1 MNNFTDKQILEIVK
15 RYSQHDECVLDGEEE
30 WCCEHIDYI
39 SSETDVEDRYVSY
52 SVETDVEGGYTSY
65 SIVYEVK
72 GEKNKYVAVKTVITN
87 TGYWGDSDLVSID
100 AYFVVPKE
108 VTKIVYVKESND

>member
-15 RYSQHDECVLDGEEE
+15 RYDQEDECVFEGEEK
-30 WCCEHIDYI
+30 WAFEHVDYVLEEADANGKYI
-39 SSETDVEDRYVSY
+39 SELVIYK
-52 SVETDVEGGYTSY
+52 
-65 SIVYEVK
+65 VK
-72 GEKNKYVAVKTVITN
+72 GEKNRYVAVKVVRTN
-87 TGYWGDSDLVSID
+87 TGYLEASDLVSID

>member
-1 MNNFTDKQILEIVK
+1 MPNFTDKQILEIVK
-15 RYSQHDECVLDGEEE
+15 RYDQEDECVFEGEEK

-39 SSETDVEDRYVSY
+39 SSEI
-52 SVETDVEGGYTSY
+52 DVEGKYESY
-65 SIVYEVK
+65 PVVYKIK
-72 GEKNKYVAVKTVITN
+72 GEKNKYVAAKVVRTN

>member
-15 RYSQHDECVLDGEEE
+15 RYSQDDECVLDGEEK
-30 WCCEHIDYI
+30 WCCEHIDCI
-39 SSETDVEDRYVSY
+39 SP
-52 SVETDVEGGYTSY
+52 ETDVEGKYISELVIY
-65 SIVYEVK
+65 KVK
-72 GEKNKYVAVKTVITN
+72 GEKNRYVAVKTVITN

>member
-15 RYSQHDECVLDGEEE
+15 RYTQNDECVLDGEEK
-30 WCCEHIDYI
+30 WCCEHIDCI
-39 SSETDVEDRYVSY
+39 SSETDVEGKYISELVIY
-52 SVETDVEGGYTSY
+52 K
-65 SIVYEVK
+65 VK
-72 GEKNKYVAVKTVITN
+72 GEKNRYVAVKVVRTN

>member
-15 RYSQHDECVLDGEEE
+15 RYDQECECVLEGEEKWAFE
-30 WCCEHIDYI
+30 YVDYVLE
-39 SSETDVEDRYVSY
+39 ETDVNGKYISELVIYK
-52 SVETDVEGGYTSY
+52 
-65 SIVYEVK
+65 VK
-72 GEKNKYVAVKTVITN
+72 GEKNRYVAVKVVRTN
-87 TGYWGDSDLVSID
+87 TGYWGDSDLVSTD

>member
-15 RYSQHDECVLDGEEE
+15 RYTQDDECVLDGEEK

-39 SSETDVEDRYVSY
+39 SY
-52 SVETDVEGGYTSY
+52 ETDVEGKYVSY
-65 SIVYEVK
+65 STVYGVK
-72 GEKNKYVAVKTVITN
+72 GEKNKYVAVKAVKPI
-87 TGYWGDSDLVSID
+87 VAID

-108 VTKIVYVKESND
+108 VTKIVYIKESND

>member
-1 MNNFTDKQILEIVK
+1 MPNFTDEQILEIVK
-15 RYSQHDECVLDGEEE
+15 RYDQEDECVFEGEEK

-39 SSETDVEDRYVSY
+39 SY
-52 SVETDVEGGYTSY
+52 ETDVEGKYVSY
-65 SIVYEVK
+65 STVYEVK
-72 GEKNKYVAVKTVITN
+72 GEKNKYVAVEAVKTN
-87 TGYWGDSDLVSID
+87 TGYWRDSDLVSID